1 MLIRK
6 PKEME
11 TVQTVSPDPKLMYPR
26 AKYSGKPFMNVSQ
39 KKWVTVIIK
48 SVNHDESD
56 EGHIIQVR
64 SSTAMGLQGL
74 ARARLLA
81 LLTPLAS
88 GKRDAEKFTSD
99 IVDDGAPGR
108 PPFRHSIGT
117 IPRWPFIF
125 MHSAHPSSYS
135 ANT

>member
-11 TVQTVSPDPKLMYPR
+11 TVQTGSPNPKLCNVP
-26 AKYSGKPFMNVSQ
+26 KGGKPFMNVSQ
-39 KKWVTVIIK
+39 NKKWVTVIFK

-99 IVDDGAPGR
+99 IVDDGAPRR